1 MEIEAI
7 KIDVSASVKGENK
20 IDRLAQKLEALGNA
34 LKGIPQDV
42 VDKLERLGS
51 AANFQMGKG
60 PTQLASAIKKICDQS
75 DKLGSVVDEMGRLAS
90 YDFSN
95 LADASE
101 GIKAAAR
108 SANRTSSAGS
118 AESMTP
124 MTSGTTYREAQEATE
139 AYNDEA
145 DAADNASG
153 AVREHADE
161 SVRAARKIEKHTSA
175 LGKAV
180 KAFGRILAYRA
191 IRNVIKTIGQAFAEG
206 RNNLYQYSL
215 ALNNL
220 DSAKA
225 SGNLN
230 DLATAALYAKNSVG
244 AMMGPIIQSTVPLI
258 QQLVDWLAIGT
269 NAINQF
275 ISALQGK
282 TTYTRAKKYADDYA
296 DSVKGIGK
304 AAKEALSY
312 LLPFDELNVLPD
324 NSDRGRGSTTTTP
337 DYSEMFEEVEINEK
351 LLNFINEKLIPS
363 IEWIKQHMDEI
374 LTVAGAIG
382 TAILKWKISSK
393 LTSLLP
399 NIGGEIKDKLKFLQ
413 KPLEFTVGLA
423 IAIAGITIS
432 WNAGKALG
440 SKGWDK
446 MTLWEKIS
454 TFLGPA
460 VTALG
465 GALVG
470 HAIAGLPGA
479 AIGAVIG
486 FGVGLVFE
494 GIAFARER
502 KQQDGPDWLIHD
514 IEKLR
519 TSFDEK
525 WATFRQSVVEKYG
538 ELAQWLE
545 DNKIPLATTVRIAG
559 ESAGSQLDNIGY
571 RVDLFL
577 VRIRTAVAAIRRIS
591 EGDWK
596 GAWQTIKDGAKEEID
611 LAEKRFEDFRDT
623 VSNIVNE
630 LKDHLGKR
638 WEETKSDF
646 ETAWN
651 GISKFA
657 TEKVPEI
664 IDDIENFFEE
674 LPGKIS
680 YWLGFALG
688 AIGAWVTDSINWVTE
703 NVPTIISKVVTFFEE
718 LPGKIGTAIASFADT
733 LATWASDAIGWVN
746 ENVPK
751 ILNSIVDWFEGLPD
765 ALVNVGKN
773 LIYGLWNGVLSVGS
787 WLYDKVGSYFGKLW
801 DIITDSVG
809 SFGRGV
815 RAGYETVPRFASGG
829 YVSDGELF
837 MAREAGPEMVGRIGN
852 RNAVANNDQIVAG
865 IASGVEEANEPV
877 VNAVLA
883 IGAQI
888 VGAIRESGGNGIT
901 VDDIARGVTRW
912 QARQARAV
920 GV

>member
-75 DKLGSVVDEMGRLAS
+75 DKLGGVVDEMGRLAS

-108 SANRTSSAGS
+108 SANRTSG

-124 MTSGTTYREAQEATE
+124 MTSGTSYREAQEASA

-191 IRNVIKTIGQAFAEG
+191 IRSVIKEIGQAFAEG
-206 RNNLYQYSL
+206 RNNLVRYSD
-215 ALNNL
+215 ALHNL

-225 SGNLN
+225 DENMTKM
-230 DLATAALYAKNSVG
+230 ATAALYAKNSLG
-244 AMMGPIIQSTVPLI
+244 AMLGPVIQSLVPI
-258 QQLVDWLAIGT
+258 VQQLVQWLAIGT

-275 ISALQGK
+275 VSALQGK
-282 TTYTRAKKYADDYA
+282 TTFTKAKEYVYDYA
-296 DSVKGIGK
+296 ESLKKAGK
-304 AAKEALSY
+304 TAKEVKAY
-312 LLPFDELNVLPD
+312 LMPFDELNVLPD
-324 NSDRGRGSTTTTP
+324 NNDKSGGSYDDNL
-337 DYSEMFEEVEINEK
+337 DYSKMFEEVEINNK
-351 LLNFINEKLIPS
+351 LLDFIDNKLKPS

-382 TAILKWKISSK
+382 TAILGWNFSK
-393 LTSLLP
+393 AFLKNLP
-399 NIGGEIKDKLKFLQ
+399 GVGGFAKNIAKQLGLDKALEIGIGIVLAVTGLVMSWEGAYNVGLKGWDQASIKDKLMTILG
-413 KPLEFTVGLA
+413 PLVTGAGGAL
-423 IAIAGITIS
+423 IGGAIAGV
-432 WNAGKALG
+432 
-440 SKGWDK
+440 
-446 MTLWEKIS
+446 
-454 TFLGPA
+454 P
-460 VTALG
+460 
-465 GALVG
+465 GALIG
-470 HAIAGLPGA
+470 F
-479 AIGAVIG
+479 AIG
-486 FGVGLVFE
+486 VGISLIVE
-494 GIAFARER
+494 GIAFSQGRGVKMSLDA
-502 KQQDGPDWLIHD
+502 
-514 IEKLR
+514 
-519 TSFDEK
+519 F
-525 WATFRQSVVEKYG
+525 Y
-538 ELAQWLE
+538 
-545 DNKIPLATTVRIAG
+545 
-559 ESAGSQLDNIGY
+559 ESEFGQRL
-571 RVDLFL
+571 
-577 VRIRTAVAAIRRIS
+577 
-591 EGDWK
+591 K
-596 GAWQTIKDGAKEEID
+596 
-611 LAEKRFEDFRDT
+611 
-623 VSNIVNE
+623 E
-630 LKDHLGKR
+630 LKDKISQNGIEIDEIRARIKNIKADFENDSWKR
-638 WEETKSDF
+638 PFERAKQLIDEIFEMDAKDNKTAEQIQVIKNKINELNNMGYGTIIEGFDDVTQHVIGTRDAAQELIDKLMEEYKLEAYRDNIVEAYKAQADAEKALKDADDNLRETFNLKRDIEQEIAGIEAEIIRNTRDWDGSVAELIETNMELRSQQDDLKVGLEETNKELENAKEKYRNANDAVNEANDLIDELKESVKGIKGVADTAASDF
-646 ETAWN
+646 DKDTNKMVDSVRNAVKDINNEL
-651 GISKFA
+651 SKIVA
-657 TEKVPEI
+657 EIKTKVKL
-664 IDDIENFFEE
+664 DIEAKNA
-674 LPGKIS
+674 GKMVS
-680 YWLGFALG
+680 
-688 AIGAWVTDSINWVTE
+688 V
-703 NVPTIISKVVTFFEE
+703 
-718 LPGKIGTAIASFADT
+718 
-733 LATWASDAIGWVN
+733 AT
-746 ENVPK
+746 P
-751 ILNSIVDWFEGLPD
+751 
-765 ALVNVGKN
+765 
-773 LIYGLWNGVLSVGS
+773 Y
-787 WLYDKVGSYFGKLW
+787 
-801 DIITDSVG
+801 
-809 SFGRGV
+809 
-815 RAGYETVPRFASGG
+815 ASGG

-837 MAREAGPEMVGRIGN
+837 MAREAGPEMVGRIGS